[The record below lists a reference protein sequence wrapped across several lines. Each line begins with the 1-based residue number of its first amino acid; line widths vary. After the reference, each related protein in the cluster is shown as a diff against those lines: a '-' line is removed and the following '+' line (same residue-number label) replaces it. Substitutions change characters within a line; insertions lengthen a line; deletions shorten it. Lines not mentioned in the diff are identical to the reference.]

1 MSKVQTYPDQ
11 SFITSWSEYLDCCK
25 LKVVALIAFTALVG
39 MLLSVDGM
47 VPLDKAFWGLLGIS
61 LAAAAGAALNHVIDE
76 DIDQR
81 MERTRNRPVA
91 QGNLKPVNVV
101 IFALVLALISSLI
114 LYVFVNTLTMM
125 LTLASMVGY
134 AVIYTMF
141 LKRSTPQNIVIG
153 GAAGAAPPVLGW
165 TSITGE
171 LHSEALLLF
180 LIIFVWTPPHF
191 WALAIKRQKEYAKA
205 NVPML
210 PVTHGI
216 AFTKLHVVLY
226 TILLIIVTLMPF
238 IVFMSGTIYLAGA
251 IALGTGFAYY
261 AWKLYTTEGD
271 AFAMKTFSYS
281 IFYLTALFAFLLV
294 DHYIRILLRSTI
306 LS

>member
-11 SFITSWSEYLDCCK
+11 SFITNWPEYLDCCK
-25 LKVVALIAFTALVG
+25 LKVVGLIAFTALVG

-47 VPLDKAFWGLLGIS
+47 VPLDKVFWGLLGIS

-101 IFALVLALISSLI
+101 IFALTLALISSLI
-114 LYVFVNTLTMM
+114 LYLFVNTLTMM
-125 LTLASMVGY
+125 LTLASMIGY

-251 IALGTGFAYY
+251 IALGAGFAYY

-271 AFAMKTFSYS
+271 EFAMKTFGYS
-281 IFYLTALFAFLLV
+281 IFYLTALFAFFLV
-294 DHYIRILLRSTI
+294 DHYVRILLRSTI
-306 LS
+306 LN